1 MTPTPADA
9 LAIWQAGVDAVRSDF
24 LLPGF
29 LEYDPDFCEHVAR
42 APRVIVVGG
51 GKAGAAMAGVF
62 EHCFPW
68 GRSDKITGVLNVP
81 AGAAWSTQHI
91 KLHVG
96 RPAASNHPTAAGVA
110 GSDQMLELLRTA
122 GPDDVAV
129 CLISGGGSAL
139 LPAPDGVTLEDKQ
152 AVTKLLHACGATIN
166 EMNAVRKHLSRLKGG
181 RLAQAFTGRRLFS
194 LIISDV
200 VGDPLDVIASGPTA
214 VDPTTFADALAVLE
228 KYKLSGQVPNVV
240 KHLQAGAAGE
250 IPETLKTLPANV
262 RNVLLGN
269 SAVARNA
276 AQAEAERRGYAV
288 TDFGDI
294 EGDTRAAADLFASRV
309 RTLSRQNH
317 APHCL
322 ISGGETTVTL
332 GPNPGKGGRNQE
344 FVLAMLHAL
353 GEEGMRDTVIL
364 SGGTDGEDGPTDAA
378 GAVADA
384 STLAELHRRGVDLGD
399 ALERHDAYHVFAPVG
414 ALIKTGLTHTNVM
427 DLRVILV
434 GGVYSASA
442 TV

>member
-1 MTPTPADA
+1 MTPTTADA
-9 LAIWQAGVDAVRSDF
+9 LAIWQAGVDAVRPEI

-29 LEYDPDFCEHVAR
+29 LTNDADFRDHISR
-42 APRVIVVGG
+42 ASRILVVGG
-51 GKAGAAMAGVF
+51 GKAGAAMAAAF
-62 EHCFPW
+62 EAALPDHLF
-68 GRSDKITGVLNVP
+68 KITGLLNVP
-81 AGAAWSTQHI
+81 ADAVRPLQRIT
-91 KLHVG
+91 LHAG
-96 RPAASNHPTAAGVA
+96 RPAGSNHPTADGVA
-110 GSDQMLELLRTA
+110 GSDQMLDLMRTA

-181 RLAQAFTGRRLFS
+181 RLAQAFAGRRLFS

-214 VDPTTFADALAVLE
+214 VDPTTFGDALNVLE
-228 KYKLSGQVPNVV
+228 KYRLTGQVPNVV

-250 IPETLKTLPANV
+250 IPETMKTPPANV

-309 RTLSRQNH
+309 LNLSRQNY
-317 APHCL
+317 PPLCL

-332 GPNPGKGGRNQE
+332 GRNPGKGGRNQD

-353 GEEGMRDTVIL
+353 GKEGMRDVVIL

-384 STLAELHRRGVDLGD
+384 ESLAELRRQSVDLAAELDG
-399 ALERHDAYHVFAPVG
+399 HDAYHILDWAG

-434 GGVYSASA
+434 GGVNNPPT